1 MHIAGG
7 LYDKDNAL
15 CAIFETILGHIDMNK
30 RQTTNFSDNRLK
42 TLLNLKDDHANGFK
56 IPFEL
61 KLKIKDLV

>member
-1 MHIAGG
+1 
-7 LYDKDNAL
+7 
-15 CAIFETILGHIDMNK
+15 MNK